1 MDQRGGSGDG
11 EKVGFRELWED
22 LGVPDVQAVISS
34 SEPCTYGTPDLNPM
48 QLIVTEFS
56 VTAPEQSLVLE
67 TKMFVLI
74 VLLR

>member
-1 MDQRGGSGDG
+1 MCRLSFLPPSH
-11 EKVGFRELWED
+11 VLN
-22 LGVPDVQAVISS
+22 
-34 SEPCTYGTPDLNPM
+34 GTPDLNPM